1 MSSNNRIL
9 IVDDDPAI
17 VNLLEGVLEDE
28 GYEVRSAVGER
39 ALQIAYDYRPN
50 VVLLDVMMPNMNGLE
65 WSNRAKSDP
74 LLKDIPIIAL
84 SAADNLT
91 LKNTYKDLQADSFL
105 SKPFDLDVLV
115 SLVYSLANR

>member
-1 MSSNNRIL
+1 MSLNNRIL
-9 IVDDDPAI
+9 IVDDDPSI

-39 ALQIAYDYRPN
+39 ALQIAHDYHPN

-84 SAADNLT
+84 SAADNRT